1 MRRLIQG
8 IIATAVISALVVTPS
23 FAAIKSGAKCLTKG
37 ETKIS
42 GSKTFT
48 CIKSGK
54 KLVWSKGVTE
64 KKAPVSSE
72 TPAPKLGDSL
82 SFMSS
87 EPSEQITFSNL
98 AKNYAYVPY
107 VAWKKSADKIAKFQP
122 SDVKITVLV
131 GENTDP
137 INKNPSPAVT
147 LVSRMYGDF
156 KQASEFVLIYYSI
169 YDIPWAEKLVEEYI
183 GQNGGYDTSDTVRK
197 MCPSRNSCN
206 AAAALSN
213 SVTGIGLTV
222 VTASEQMRNDPVFN
236 SGTLEAHEYSHT
248 IQKKQYFGRMPQGL
262 APPQWLTEGGAE
274 FIQTASVHNQ
284 SFDNYLTDRKRVTEE
299 LYKFKNFDSNWLNA
313 FLNPAKL
320 GTDWDLWKSYYG
332 FRVYDV
338 GFMTSEILVAIA
350 GPNSIMEIF
359 KLMGDGLSFQ
369 DSFFKIFGVKWD
381 SAIKTITSVLASQIG

>member
-1 MRRLIQG
+1 MIFRSQNYLKKIININTHAPQPLVIFIISLLLI
-8 IIATAVISALVVTPS
+8 IIPITST
-23 FAAIKSGAKCLTKG
+23 FAAVKSGSSCSQPGSSA
-37 ETKIS
+37 IS
-42 GSKTFT
+42 GKIKFK

-72 TPAPKLGDSL
+72 TPAPKSGDSL

-169 YDIPWAEKLVEEYI
+169 
-183 GQNGGYDTSDTVRK
+183 
-197 MCPSRNSCN
+197 
-206 AAAALSN
+206 
-213 SVTGIGLTV
+213 
-222 VTASEQMRNDPVFN
+222 
-236 SGTLEAHEYSHT
+236 
-248 IQKKQYFGRMPQGL
+248 
-262 APPQWLTEGGAE
+262 
-274 FIQTASVHNQ
+274 
-284 SFDNYLTDRKRVTEE
+284 
-299 LYKFKNFDSNWLNA
+299 
-313 FLNPAKL
+313 
-320 GTDWDLWKSYYG
+320 
-332 FRVYDV
+332 
-338 GFMTSEILVAIA
+338 
-350 GPNSIMEIF
+350 
-359 KLMGDGLSFQ
+359 
-369 DSFFKIFGVKWD
+369 
-381 SAIKTITSVLASQIG
+381 

>member
-72 TPAPKLGDSL
+72 TPAPKSGDSL

-156 KQASEFVLIYYSI
+156 KQAS
-169 YDIPWAEKLVEEYI
+169 
-183 GQNGGYDTSDTVRK
+183 
-197 MCPSRNSCN
+197 
-206 AAAALSN
+206 
-213 SVTGIGLTV
+213 
-222 VTASEQMRNDPVFN
+222 
-236 SGTLEAHEYSHT
+236 
-248 IQKKQYFGRMPQGL
+248 
-262 APPQWLTEGGAE
+262 
-274 FIQTASVHNQ
+274 
-284 SFDNYLTDRKRVTEE
+284 
-299 LYKFKNFDSNWLNA
+299 
-313 FLNPAKL
+313 
-320 GTDWDLWKSYYG
+320 
-332 FRVYDV
+332 
-338 GFMTSEILVAIA
+338 
-350 GPNSIMEIF
+350 
-359 KLMGDGLSFQ
+359 
-369 DSFFKIFGVKWD
+369 
-381 SAIKTITSVLASQIG
+381 